1 MSPVAIILVVILGGV
16 LVVAISFVLTLLK
29 EIAVALVRFIAGRV
43 WWDEPTYGHHS
54 TAPTIRIPVDA
65 AEFETAT
72 PCTRS
77 PIPRASFFPPGYIE
91 PILEP
96 VGSLPDPMIEVS
108 HHDRLLVLARAY
120 VAYRHGTAYR
130 PQTHKESVISISA
143 LLDQIFIPIEGGYTF
158 GSDAAIEAGYTA
170 FKLAYGQAEEEGAA
184 RPVKALPPPAQQA
197 LASATSDARL

>member
-1 MSPVAIILVVILGGV
+1 MSPVAIILLVILGGV

-54 TAPTIRIPVDA
+54 TAPTIRISVDA

-72 PCTRS
+72 PGTRS
-77 PIPRASFFPPGYIE
+77 PIRRASFFPPGYIE

-143 LLDQIFIPIEGGYTF
+143 LLDQIFIPIEGGYTY
-158 GSDAAIEAGYTA
+158 GSDAAIEAGSAA
-170 FKLAYGQAEEEGAA
+170 FKLAYQREEEGAA
-184 RPVKALPPPAQQA
+184 RPVKALSPPAQQA